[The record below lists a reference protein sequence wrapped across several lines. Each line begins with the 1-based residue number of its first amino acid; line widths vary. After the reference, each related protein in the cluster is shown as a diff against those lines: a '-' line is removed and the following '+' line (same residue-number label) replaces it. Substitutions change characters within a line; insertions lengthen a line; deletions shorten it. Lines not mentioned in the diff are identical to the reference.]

1 MRVRRST
8 LLVSCALALG
18 LAAATTSARAATFV
32 VDALLNSSSGGVGLP
47 SIVLTTGDFFTVS
60 SSTDDLWSAGALPR
74 YSDANG
80 LTGDRFATA
89 SDDSGQPVGTHIGAN
104 FGLWPQH
111 SISAPFG
118 SLVGELGGVFQELD
132 ANFAGNAWG
141 TGTLNLYYWDSNNGD
156 NFGTITFNINTGRG
170 GGVPEPATWSLMI
183 VGLRAMGALL
193 RRRRA
198 GAFA

>member
-1 MRVRRST
+1 MRFA
-8 LLVSCALALG
+8 ALAAFATV
-18 LAAATTSARAATFV
+18 LAASSTAHAAVFV
-32 VDALLNSSSGGVGLP
+32 VDALANSSSGGVGLA
-47 SIVLTTGDFFTVS
+47 SITLTNGEFFVVS

-104 FGLWPQH
+104 FGLWTQH

-118 SLVGELGGVFQELD
+118 SLVGEIGGVFHELD

-141 TGTLNLYYWDSNNGD
+141 AGTLNLYYWDSNNGD
-156 NFGTITFNINTGRG
+156 NFGTIRFDINPGQRSGT
-170 GGVPEPATWSLMI
+170 PEPATWGLMI
-183 VGLRAMGALL
+183 AGFGLAGAAL

-198 GAFA
+198 VLARV

>member
-1 MRVRRST
+1 MSARPYALKT
-8 LLVSCALALG
+8 LALALG
-18 LAAATTSARAATFV
+18 LAAASASAHAAVFV
-32 VDALLNSSSGGVGLP
+32 VDALANSSSGGVGLP
-47 SIVLTTGDFFTVS
+47 SLVLTTGEVFTVS

-74 YSDANG
+74 YSDADG

-89 SDDSGQPVGTHIGAN
+89 SDDSGQPVGTQIGAD
-104 FGLWPQH
+104 FGLWTQH

-118 SLVGELGGVFQELD
+118 SLVGEIGGVFQELG
-132 ANFAGNAWG
+132 ANFVGTAWK
-141 TGTLNLYYWDSNNGD
+141 TGALNLYYWDSNNGD
-156 NFGTITFNINTGRG
+156 NFGTITFSINARG

-183 VGLRAMGALL
+183 VGFGAAGALI